1 VSEERFYPCNKRLAE
16 RLGISFITLKRWI
29 YQGKIKAVK
38 SPSRRY
44 RIPESEVLRIMG
56 KEPRPRNRAIIYA
69 RVSGRDQVK
78 DGDLD
83 RQVERLLEYARMKG
97 YEVVEVNKEVG
108 SSLNDRRRKLLK
120 ILRHII
126 DGRADVVIV
135 EYKDRLT
142 RFGFNYLDML
152 CQSHGARIEC
162 VHGDI
167 KKDAMQELVEDM
179 ISVVQSFAARLYG
192 RRSHKYKK
200 VVGGLKDAV
209 HDSGR
214 AAGAKH

>member
-1 VSEERFYPCNKRLAE
+1 MSEERFYPCNKHLAE

-29 YQGKIKAVK
+29 YQGKVKAVK

-56 KEPRPRNRAIIYA
+56 KPPRPKNRAILYA
-69 RVSGRDQVK
+69 RVSGGDQVK

-83 RQVERLLEYARMKG
+83 RQVEHLLEYAKMKG
-97 YEVVEVNKEVG
+97 YEVVEVDKEVG
-108 SSLNDRRRKLLK
+108 SGLNDERRKLMK
-120 ILRHII
+120 DLRHII
-126 DGRADVVIV
+126 DNGADVILV

-152 CQSHGARIEC
+152 CQSHGARIES
-162 VHGDI
+162 VHDDV

-179 ISVVQSFAARLYG
+179 ISIVQSLSARLYG
-192 RRSHKYKK
+192 RRSRKYRK

-209 HDSGR
+209 HDTG
-214 AAGAKH
+214 